1 MENFKNKILEH
12 YKIEKELKEASESF
26 VDNLLNTPDF
36 HYLFCCVNEFGNVC
50 EKSFLTHCMDEDD
63 INELKDRIT
72 KNFKLEWCES
82 GVIFYDDFSAC
93 TMKNYTKLS
102 FEEPLDE
109 QIRKAKSNLLI
120 ESRRIKEIKRQETV
134 DEIHRLKGRLGY
146 LENYLKTL

>member
-26 VDNLLNTPDF
+26 VDNLLNTTDF

-72 KNFKLEWCES
+72 KNFKLKWDES

-109 QIRKAKSNLLI
+109 QIRKAKSDIMIKSNQ
-120 ESRRIKEIKRQETV
+120 IKEDIRRETE
-134 DEIHRLKGRLGY
+134 DEIRRLKSRLSY
-146 LENYLKTL
+146 LENRLKTL